1 MWLVFLFFVGAI
13 FVVIAGVLSG
23 GIFTLVLVP
32 IAIVAIVS
40 GIAYAGWGYLK
51 GAGTQ
56 QEVESAME
64 DPLPHSGH
72 SNVPSRPNTPD
83 DLVNARQQ
91 AQ

>member
-1 MWLVFLFFVGAI
+1 MWLAFLFIFGAI
-13 FVVIAGVLSG
+13 FVAIAGVLTG

-32 IAIVAIVS
+32 IAIIAIVTA
-40 GIAYAGWGYLK
+40 IVYAGLGYSK

-56 QEVESAME
+56 QEVESAMS

-72 SNVPSRPNTPD
+72 SNMPSRPNTPD
-83 DLVNARQQ
+83 DLVDARQQ